1 MKKSIPALLTFI
13 SLIIIFALVAT
24 TYAFADGEKS
34 ETVALAEELE
44 WVSAISGHGEVQKNA
59 TWSGEPIVVNGK
71 TYSENCIGSH
81 IPAGD
86 ANADI
91 VYDISKYS
99 DKYEWF
105 QVALAQ
111 PDDGNNMINGI
122 ILVDGVEVDNVYWRK
137 SQAGATE
144 GNHTFSYNPVIMRAN
159 IKGASTL
166 TLRLRESGYGQANG
180 SSAWLEPTLYNV
192 EGSRIWASDI
202 LERKANAS
210 STGWDY
216 GYGNIAMLDAKA
228 NGNKLYFSA
237 TQQSFEKGIG
247 VQLKGSSYTAYAAD
261 KTNTNEY
268 VSLKW
273 DIEGKGFTFFN
284 TLVEMDLS
292 FGCYVD
298 VWIDGNEVYHSD
310 LIDSNGTYAYYE
322 KWVAGAPTSVN
333 VAIPENAK
341 TFEVRVICEGMQ
353 AASRS

>member
-122 ILVDGVEVDNVYWRK
+122 TPNIISVKVKVMLARREN
-137 SQAGATE
+137 E
-144 GNHTFSYNPVIMRAN
+144 PMN
-159 IKGASTL
+159 IKTA
-166 TLRLRESGYGQANG
+166 RNRFSG
-180 SSAWLEPTLYNV
+180 P
-192 EGSRIWASDI
+192 
-202 LERKANAS
+202 
-210 STGWDY
+210 
-216 GYGNIAMLDAKA
+216 
-228 NGNKLYFSA
+228 
-237 TQQSFEKGIG
+237 
-247 VQLKGSSYTAYAAD
+247 
-261 KTNTNEY
+261 
-268 VSLKW
+268 
-273 DIEGKGFTFFN
+273 
-284 TLVEMDLS
+284 
-292 FGCYVD
+292 
-298 VWIDGNEVYHSD
+298 
-310 LIDSNGTYAYYE
+310 
-322 KWVAGAPTSVN
+322 
-333 VAIPENAK
+333 
-341 TFEVRVICEGMQ
+341 
-353 AASRS
+353 